1 MFVWFPALLGDQSPG
16 GRAMLH
22 AAPMQIGTHLFGSLF
37 WLGGRLDQV
46 YHCSDMS
53 SSHYPVGIAY
63 VPQMPSALDDDLRLF
78 PNYPCGRWV
87 HLRPGL

>member
-1 MFVWFPALLGDQSPG
+1 
-16 GRAMLH
+16 MLH
-22 AAPMQIGTHLFGSLF
+22 AAPCRLEHTSGSLF